1 LYPAGSLFGVGTVA
15 PYLLYRSTGSAWDQ
29 IGGAG
34 GSSVTTSDT
43 APTTPS
49 DGDLWYDST
58 TGKTFVWYEDG
69 SSDQWVEVGANAQIV
84 IPQHGSSHVRG
95 GSDVIDGDRLTV
107 DYVPTRYTRN
117 SAASGAGDTTDLT
130 AHLSGIDAR
139 FAPTFVTS
147 LPSSPYDGQII
158 YYQVSASDGIIWQLR
173 YNASSSSS
181 YKWEFI
187 GGPPRLSTIGANE
200 NRAST
205 TYGDLATVG
214 PSITVPLAGDY
225 IITIGFTGNNGNANN
240 IAYMSYQVGATSAID
255 ADAVSYLSSVNAGSY
270 ASSTKPQLKTGIAA
284 SSAIVA
290 KYKTSGAS
298 VYFMDR
304 FMQITPVRVG

>member
-1 LYPAGSLFGVGTVA
+1 LFGVGTVA

-117 SAASGAGDTTDLT
+117 SAASGAGDNTDLT

-139 FAPTFVTS
+139 FAPALVTS
-147 LPSSPYDGQII
+147 LPVSPYDGQIV
-158 YYQVSASDGIIWQLR
+158 YYQADSTNGVVWQLR
-173 YNASSSSS
+173 YNSSSASS

-187 GGPPRLSTIGANE
+187 GGAPLYQRDSSARTT
-200 NRAST
+200 AST
-205 TYGDLATVG
+205 TYQTTGSPSFTLNLNGDFECVYGAAYFQNNAASPNAFVLALHV
-214 PSITVPLAGDY
+214 
-225 IITIGFTGNNGNANN
+225 NGSEVAFSNGQA
-240 IAYMSYQVGATSAID
+240 ATNGYVYP
-255 ADAVSYLSSVNAGSY
+255 VSYTFRQNNYSSGQLIDVRYKSSSGLSMSV
-270 ASSTKPQLKTGIAA
+270 
-284 SSAIVA
+284 
-290 KYKTSGAS
+290 
-298 VYFMDR
+298 DR
-304 FMQITPVRVG
+304 MFLLIRPIRVG